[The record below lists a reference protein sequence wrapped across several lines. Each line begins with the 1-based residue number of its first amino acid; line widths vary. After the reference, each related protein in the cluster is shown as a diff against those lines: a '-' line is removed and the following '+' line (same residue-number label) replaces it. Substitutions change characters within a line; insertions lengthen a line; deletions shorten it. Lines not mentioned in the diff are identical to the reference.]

1 MVPPYRLTGRWREG
15 AMCRNLQDMRP
26 EILFPLFKD
35 TTSLPGLGPRL
46 AALVE
51 KVAGP
56 RVRDLLLWRPTSVI
70 DRSRRPTIAEAK
82 EGEIAT
88 IHATVEGHLEPP
100 ANRFTPY
107 KVRLADETGFL
118 HLVYFKP
125 RIPYLRRLLPD
136 GEVRI
141 VSGRVERYGSEKQI
155 SHPDYVWTE
164 AEASE
169 FTGLETVYALTQ
181 GLSLK
186 VLRKAI
192 RAAFDGLP
200 HLPEW
205 HDGAVREGRDW
216 PDWHRSLKTLHFPET
231 LAEADPAHPAH
242 QRLAFDELFARQ
254 LALQIVSQRRRKKSV
269 HPLTGG
275 GERVSQV
282 LDNAPFEPTGAQMRA
297 FDEIA
302 RDLASDRRMM
312 RLLHGDVG
320 AGKTFVAAL
329 TAARAHEAG
338 TQTAVMAPTEILAR
352 QLARTL
358 SGFLEPAG
366 ITVAALTGRD
376 KGKTRE
382 AILERL
388 KSCEIDVICG
398 THALFQE
405 GVEFDR
411 LGLVVIDEQHRFG
424 VSDRLKLSSKGQRPE
439 LLVMTATPI
448 PRTLALSVYGHMD
461 MSRLDEKPAGRI
473 PPDTRTISMDR
484 LDSVIDGIGRAIAR
498 DERVYWVCPLVEES
512 DVSDLSAAEDRY
524 RQLCEIYGENRVGLV
539 HGRMSAAEKDAA
551 AVRFREGKIDILVAT
566 TVIEVGID
574 APDATIMVIEHA
586 ERFGLAQ
593 LHQLR
598 GRVGRSDKA
607 STCLLLYQA
616 PLGEIARKRLD
627 ILKRSDDGF
636 EIAEEDWKLRG
647 AGDPLGVRQSGLPD
661 YRLVDIDAHTDL
673 IPLAHEA
680 AKKAV
685 YEDPDFTGDYS
696 QARRI
701 LLYLFEQDDG
711 IRLIESG

>member
-1 MVPPYRLTGRWREG
+1 
-15 AMCRNLQDMRP
+15 MCRNLQDMRP

-35 TTSLPGLGPRL
+35 TTTLPGLGPRL
-46 AALVE
+46 AVLVG

-56 RVRDLLLWRPTSVI
+56 RVRDLLLLRPTSVI
-70 DRSRRPTIAEAK
+70 DRSRRPTIAEAP

-88 IHATVEGHLEPP
+88 IRATVETQVEPP

-107 KVRLADETGFL
+107 KVRMSDETGFL

-125 RIPYLRRLLPD
+125 RIPYLKRILPE

-141 VSGRVERYGSEKQI
+141 VSGRIERYGSEIQI
-155 SHPDYVWTE
+155 SHPDYVLTE
-164 AEASE
+164 EEAAE
-169 FTGLETVYALTQ
+169 FTGLETVYPLTQ

-192 RAAFDGLP
+192 RAAFDDLP

-205 HDGAVREGRDW
+205 HDGAVLEGRIW
-216 PDWHRSLKTLHFPET
+216 PDWHAALHSLHFPSSP
-231 LAEADPAHPAH
+231 AEADAGHPAH

-254 LALQIVSQRRRKKSV
+254 LALQIVSQRRRRKSV
-269 HPLTGG
+269 NPLKGDG
-275 GERVSQV
+275 KLVAKV
-282 LDNAPFEPTGAQMRA
+282 LDNVPFTPTGAQMRA
-297 FDEIA
+297 FDDIA
-302 RDLASDRRMM
+302 KDLASERRMM

-329 TAARAHEAG
+329 AAARSREAG
-338 TQTAVMAPTEILAR
+338 AQSAIMAPTEILAR

-358 SGFLEPAG
+358 SEFLQPAG
-366 ITVAALTGRD
+366 MTVEALTGRD
-376 KGKTRE
+376 KGKSRD
-382 AILERL
+382 ALLERL
-388 KSCEIDVICG
+388 GTGEIDVICG

-461 MSRLDEKPAGRI
+461 MSQLDEKPAGRK
-473 PPDTRTISMDR
+473 PPDTRTISMER
-484 LDSVIDGIGRAIAR
+484 LDSVIDGIGRAIGR
-498 DERVYWVCPLVEES
+498 KERVYWVCPLVEES
-512 DVSDLSAAEDRY
+512 DLSDLSAAEDRH
-524 RQLCEIYGENRVGLV
+524 RQLSEIYGADRVGLV
-539 HGRMSAAEKDAA
+539 HGRMSASDKDEAA
-551 AVRFREGKIDILVAT
+551 LRFRNGEIDILVAT

-627 ILKRSDDGF
+627 IMKRSDDGF
-636 EIAEEDWKLRG
+636 IIAEEDWKLRG

-685 YEDPDFTGDYS
+685 YEDPEFKGEYAE
-696 QARRI
+696 ARRI
-701 LLYLFEQDDG
+701 LLYLFEQDEG

>member
-1 MVPPYRLTGRWREG
+1 
-15 AMCRNLQDMRP
+15 MRP

-35 TTSLPGLGPRL
+35 TSSLPGLGPRL

-51 KVAGP
+51 KVAGA
-56 RVRDLLLWRPTSVI
+56 RIRDLLLWRPTSVI
-70 DRSRRPTIAEAK
+70 DRSRRPTIADAP
-82 EGEIAT
+82 EGEIST
-88 IHATVEGHLEPP
+88 IRATVEGHIEPP

-125 RIPYLRRLLPD
+125 RIPYLKRLLPE

-155 SHPDYVWTE
+155 SHPDYVLTE
-164 AEASE
+164 AEAAD

-192 RAAFDGLP
+192 RAAFDDVP

-205 HDGAVREGRDW
+205 HDGSVMDGRNW
-216 PDWHRSLKTLHFPET
+216 PDWKTALKILHFPESPG
-231 LAEADPAHPAH
+231 EADPAHPAH
-242 QRLAFDELFARQ
+242 ERLAFDELFARQ
-254 LALQIVSQRRRKKSV
+254 LALQIVSHRRRKRSV
-269 HPLTGG
+269 HPLTGDG
-275 GERVSQV
+275 TLVRKV
-282 LDNAPFEPTGAQMRA
+282 LDKAPFKPTGAQIRA

-302 RDLASDRRMM
+302 ADLASDRRMM
-312 RLLHGDVG
+312 RLVHGDVG

-329 TAARAHEAG
+329 AAARAREAG
-338 TQTAVMAPTEILAR
+338 TQTAIMAPTEILAR
-352 QLARTL
+352 QLARAL
-358 SGFLEPAG
+358 LGFLEPAG
-366 ITVAALTGRD
+366 LSVEALTGRD
-376 KGKTRE
+376 KGKARE
-382 AILERL
+382 ALLERL
-388 KSCEIDVICG
+388 RSGEIDVICG

-448 PRTLALSVYGHMD
+448 PRTLALSVYGHMN
-461 MSRLDEKPAGRI
+461 MSRLDEKPAGRL

-484 LDSVIDGIGRAIAR
+484 LDSVIDAIGRAISR
-498 DERVYWVCPLVEES
+498 HERVYWVCPLVEES

-524 RQLCEIYGENRVGLV
+524 RQLSGIYGDDRVGLV
-539 HGRMSAAEKDAA
+539 HGRMSAADKDDAA
-551 AVRFREGKIDILVAT
+551 MRFREGEIDILVAT

-607 STCLLLYQA
+607 STCLLLYQS

-627 ILKRSDDGF
+627 IMKRSDDGF

-661 YRLVDIDAHTDL
+661 YRLVDIDTHTGL
-673 IPLAHEA
+673 ITLAHDA
-680 AKKAV
+680 AKKAI
-685 YEDPDFTGDYS
+685 YEDPDFTGERAE
-696 QARRI
+696 ARRI
-701 LLYLFEQDDG
+701 LLYLFEQDEG